1 MKYIY
6 IYTFDI
12 HDTPFPKSDIYVGSK
27 INPRFIA
34 YVVRNSAW
42 PWWRRLFGEDWGC
55 WAFNWCFFPTNPS
68 QIEWDLTNGPL
79 SVSCDGAFWILRF
92 RGSVQWV
99 RPLEISWIQVEGGWK
114 GGWILFGKRSWK
126 IFTPFEPKVM
136 GHGVWMEDDVLR
148 ISMGW
153 FLGSMLFLFY
163 SFSHNHENGKQLHLK
178 GNDSIGALPWLREE
192 G

>member
-1 MKYIY
+1 MALVKAS
-6 IYTFDI
+6 F
-12 HDTPFPKSDIYVGSK
+12 
-27 INPRFIA
+27 
-34 YVVRNSAW
+34 
-42 PWWRRLFGEDWGC
+42 WWRLGKVECLIGV
-55 WAFNWCFFPTNPS
+55 FFPTNPS

-79 SVSCDGAFWILRF
+79 SVSCDWAIRYSGLGGPFSGSCWRFLGYKLKVAGRVAGFFLENGAGKFSHLLNPK
-92 RGSVQWV
+92 SWV
-99 RPLEISWIQVEGGWK
+99 MVSEWK
-114 GGWILFGKRSWK
+114 MMF
-126 IFTPFEPKVM
+126 
-136 GHGVWMEDDVLR
+136 LR